1 MDDPNSTTAKWLLA
15 NGYGYLNET
24 IPEVMKRTGATGPH
38 FHIGLDSGLASK
50 YAKRMNYKYNPKV
63 VPNYTMP
70 IPGNHIGPA
79 LPPVENNIV
88 PDKDLL
94 AQSETIDQQN
104 EKIAKLDYTWQNLMQ
119 QEADAAKAAAE
130 AKLKAEKDRQR
141 AFGLNL
147 AMGIIDNMGARNQQT
162 QGTYAQNFLTPFINN
177 LYSLNTA
184 AYGGPIVATANKF
197 ELGGPETKVINGKT
211 LTHATVP
218 RTGEVRW
225 VDLNDSRDFDGVT
238 GYRWYDDAGNRMSY
252 TQYRE
257 SPSSETNASKE
268 LVPIKHT
275 LSDNTVFGKLQG
287 VIDPDT
293 GNLLFPGDENYNK
306 VRMGYARGF
315 YNPFSGGEL
324 KNNQYRTM
332 PTNEE
337 ASRFADQYVAATEF
351 KPWHLVTAPAKG
363 LDILAPSRWV
373 ALMDD
378 ANDMGFSYL
387 YDDRNP
393 GFFIG
398 NDPTK
403 PFSKKFAQ
411 EHPYW
416 AMAGNMVGDV
426 AAGYGIS
433 KTLGAVGDVY
443 NAGKTAIATSTN
455 PNMQYVR
462 YGLGK
467 INGWV
472 HGYNPKLPT
481 LYRKVKGMPTLEN
494 GKVIISTPYNRF
506 AYESGFG
513 QESPLI
519 TNFSSDIPVRRHP
532 DGNWNWAP
540 TLAMPG
546 ESLLGKNVIS
556 TRPSDIFTFGDNIS
570 VPVKKVTA
578 ITGRQ
583 KELDYFKDLG
593 IKTLT
598 SPESQSSFGE
608 DLATYMAD
616 VRKARARNARILER
630 KKMGHLTPKRKW
642 PEKDF
647 NNYASEIQKVTRTNF
662 RNPTIKDY
670 EFMDYVFNPQYTSEV
685 VPNMD
690 ITEAVTLYPSL
701 VGSWF
706 GNSGRR
712 MYIANPDE
720 WVNVMYD
727 PYSPAEAL
735 FRKSKGIDLK
745 PEWQNK

>member
-1 MDDPNSTTAKWLLA
+1 MADNNNLK
-15 NGYGYLNET
+15 
-24 IPEVMKRTGATGPH
+24 
-38 FHIGLDSGLASK
+38 HIGEAKLTEAPKQKLTLKLKDGSVTTKKIADGAVFTRKLVSDDCQQDFSKVFSPQKTGQPLVDAAEEYMAEVRRRVERRQQYRYRGLDLLLGLTGRTNDREENVPCLDMSRPLTYGNRAARGGNLHSSGKKPMGLMQMA
-50 YAKRMNYKYNPKV
+50 RMQDNAFNTNIGAYGGNLYSGENESTGYMRRMQNSSTGEIGKVIDINPEGTYNVEYSNGIIPMALQIPNVTILGKYNP
-63 VPNYTMP
+63 
-70 IPGNHIGPA
+70 
-79 LPPVENNIV
+79 
-88 PDKDLL
+88 
-94 AQSETIDQQN
+94 
-104 EKIAKLDYTWQNLMQ
+104 
-119 QEADAAKAAAE
+119 
-130 AKLKAEKDRQR
+130 R
-141 AFGLNL
+141 
-147 AMGIIDNMGARNQQT
+147 
-162 QGTYAQNFLTPFINN
+162 
-177 LYSLNTA
+177 
-184 AYGGPIVATANKF
+184 
-197 ELGGPETKVINGKT
+197 
-211 LTHATVP
+211 
-218 RTGEVRW
+218 
-225 VDLNDSRDFDGVT
+225 
-238 GYRWYDDAGNRMSY
+238 RMSP
-252 TQYRE
+252 E
-257 SPSSETNASKE
+257 EKE
-268 LVPIKHT
+268 GLMRIHR
-275 LSDNTVFGKLQG
+275 
-287 VIDPDT
+287 
-293 GNLLFPGDENYNK
+293 NLDAPM
-306 VRMGYARGF
+306 V
-315 YNPFSGGEL
+315 GGEL

-373 ALMDD
+373 GLMDD

-403 PFSKKFAQ
+403 PFSKEFAQ

-443 NAGKTAIATSTN
+443 NAGKAAIATSTN

-519 TNFSSDIPVRRHP
+519 TNFSSDVPVRRHP

-630 KKMGHLTPKRKW
+630 KKMGHMTPKRKW

-745 PEWQNK
+745 PKWQNK